1 MKLKS
6 LKIKKF
12 RHIENQTIEFGDS
25 LTVISGL
32 NGTGKSSILGLA
44 GHFFTSPNKKQ
55 KSLLNKDF
63 STI

>member
-6 LKIKKF
+6 LEIKNF
-12 RHIENQTIEFGDS
+12 RHVENQTIEFGDS

-44 GHFFTSPNKKQ
+44 GHIFTSPDKNQ
-55 KSLLNKDF
+55 K
-63 STI
+63 